1 MKLLN
6 KDIYNQINKKTLIY
20 KNFNLFIK
28 YINYYKI
35 SKLCFMS

>member
-28 YINYYKI
+28 YINYKI
-35 SKLCFMS
+35 QFVFQE